1 MKLLLLA
8 LALFSPL
15 AMADT
20 EVNILAGTYSSCVQW
35 TTMGGAETSKKFE
48 LFFTPE
54 NSLHLTAS
62 FYVGSASCQGDPRDV
77 RRYDSLASL
86 SDSGNRPF
94 RKITVQTQETGMYFE
109 FVLTMQ
115 TAVIYTGDSVPVQH
129 DPMRMMILN
138 RAQ

>member
-1 MKLLLLA
+1 MKFLLLA
-8 LALFSPL
+8 FALLPISSF
-15 AMADT
+15 ADT

-35 TTMGGAETSKKFE
+35 TTMGGVETSKKFE
-48 LFFTPE
+48 LLFTPE
-54 NSLHLTAS
+54 NTLHLTAA
-62 FYVGSASCQGDPRDV
+62 FYVGSASCQGDLREV
-77 RRYDSLASL
+77 RHYENLARL

-94 RKITVQTQETGMYFE
+94 RKITVQAAETGMYFE

-129 DPMRMMILN
+129 DPLRMMILD